1 MTTLKEISS
10 LFLIKTLLQA
20 NLFRAIQLEFIQVDF
35 LNFVL
40 WMQSILKQ
48 VVSSSD
54 VYYRRAF
61 RSCLSAPL
69 LIWIYFKFKSFS
81 SVSLREWP
89 RKLTPNNSVWIPF
102 GKCQTAVGLSSI
114 YLSSI
119 LLSIRL
125 SFRLHTFEKISNF
138 LETVNG
144 RSLHHF
150 VDRMHIIELGKK
162 SHYQDESDS
171 VRIELGKNGCSS
183 RSLPSDRRDKR
194 NSLTVRTI
202 FEASSWSFNLNDSR
216 WFIFWRLP

>member
-10 LFLIKTLLQA
+10 LFFLIKTLLQA
-20 NLFRAIQLEFIQVDF
+20 ILFRAIQLEFIQVDF

-54 VYYRRAF
+54 VHYRRAF

-89 RKLTPNNSVWIPF
+89 RKLTPNNS
-102 GKCQTAVGLSSI
+102 VGLSSI

-171 VRIELGKNGCSS
+171 VRIIELGKNGCSS
-183 RSLPSDRRDKR
+183 RSLPSDRRDDKR

-216 WFIFWRLP
+216 WFIFWRLS